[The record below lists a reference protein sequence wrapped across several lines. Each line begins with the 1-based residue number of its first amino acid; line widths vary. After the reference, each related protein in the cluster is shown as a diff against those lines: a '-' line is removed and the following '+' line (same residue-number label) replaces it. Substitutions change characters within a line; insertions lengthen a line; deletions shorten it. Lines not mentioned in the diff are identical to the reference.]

1 MTEQNRQFDDREPH
15 ISGRLGKDLRDLFQ
29 PPGSVPA
36 RVDKAILD
44 QVHRRIAKPRRL
56 VIRLQWAAG
65 LAAAAAVVVLGVV
78 LFKVVT
84 PDSDPGPQS
93 RLPRFA
99 RNDMIRNP
107 QSSRPALAE
116 GRADVD
122 GNGRVDILDA
132 FRLARDIEARG
143 PADLR
148 WDLNG
153 DGRVDKDDVDLVAL
167 AAVRLGSDFRASR
180 GEGIPSASLRTCLP
194 LHVGRNGRVAAWQK
208 RGQDGLVTQGRDAL
222 ATNAFAGPLD
232 TGV

>member
-1 MTEQNRQFDDREPH
+1 MTEHNRQFDDREPH
-15 ISGRLGKDLRDLFQ
+15 VSDRLGKDLRDLFQ

-36 RVDKAILD
+36 RVDKAILG
-44 QVHRRIAKPRRL
+44 QMHRRLAKPQHLILRL
-56 VIRLQWAAG
+56 RWAG
-65 LAAAAAVVVLGVV
+65 IAAAAAVVVLGVV
-78 LFKVVT
+78 LFNVVT
-84 PDSDPGPQS
+84 PDFDPGPQS
-93 RLPRFA
+93 E
-99 RNDMIRNP
+99 IRNP
-107 QSSRPALAE
+107 QSSRLALAE

-143 PADLR
+143 PVAPATEMR

-180 GEGIPSASLRTCLP
+180 GEGILP

-222 ATNAFAGPLD
+222 ATNAFAAPLD